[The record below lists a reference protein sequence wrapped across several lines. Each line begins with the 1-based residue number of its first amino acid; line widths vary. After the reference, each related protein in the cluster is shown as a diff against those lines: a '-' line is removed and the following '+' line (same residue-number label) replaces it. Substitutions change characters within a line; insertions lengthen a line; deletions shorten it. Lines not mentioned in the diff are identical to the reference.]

1 MIVGLANHTL
11 LIDRHGVEHPIDD
24 SAAPIRGRDG
34 GIDGCVLV
42 FRDISERRQAESA
55 LRGAEA
61 RVRDALM
68 QMGTPALL
76 YAEDGEML
84 LVNQAFVEHT
94 GYSHADVPTVEVWT
108 RRAYGERQPMVMAT
122 IRSLFGIENRVDSG
136 ERELRVASGAS
147 RTWHFFTGP
156 AGTRRRRPAPPDHDR
171 GRRHRAQARRR
182 FSCARR
188 RGARTSSWRCWRTS
202 CAIRWRRSATRSRS

>member
-1 MIVGLANHTL
+1 M
-11 LIDRHGVEHPIDD
+11 
-24 SAAPIRGRDG
+24 
-34 GIDGCVLV
+34 LV

-94 GYSHADVPTVEVWT
+94 GYRHDEVPTVEVWT
-108 RRAYGERQPMVMAT
+108 RRAYGERQPIVLAT
-122 IRSLFGIENRVDSG
+122 IRSLFGIEKRVDSG

-156 AGTRRRRPAPPDHDR
+156 AGATPTA
-171 GRRHRAQARRR
+171 
-182 FSCARR
+182 
-188 RGARTSSWRCWRTS
+188 GAF
-202 CAIRWRRSATRSRS
+202 